1 MKVADLMSR
10 NPSIATPDEDVV
22 AVARRMAE
30 QDLGF
35 LPVMEGRQLV
45 GAITDRDIVIRH
57 VARGAGV
64 SLVRDVM
71 TGEARCC
78 RSQDSADE
86 ALDTMGRWQLRRL
99 PVVDEDAGIVGILSL
114 ADAARERDPA
124 TAGSTLG
131 EVTQPGGPHSRS
143 AATDPAE

>member
-10 NPSIATPDEDVV
+10 DPRTATPDEDVV

-30 QDLGF
+30 HDLGF

-57 VARGAGV
+57 VATGAGA

-71 TGEARCC
+71 TGEARSC
-78 RSQDSADE
+78 RPQDPADE
-86 ALDTMGRWQLRRL
+86 ALGNMGRWQLRRL

-131 EVTQPGGPHSRS
+131 DVTQPGGPHSRS
-143 AATDPAE
+143 AGTNSAE